1 MTGTFSLVSRA
12 AKRRRWLA
20 GFLTFAALT
29 ACSPHSGTE
38 TNEPEVTIAQTIY
51 LVRHA
56 EKQKGDNPGL
66 TEAGHDRAAA
76 LRDRLAGQAV
86 DHIHSSNY
94 RRTIETADPVSMDRE
109 ISIRLYDARDLPALA
124 EVIKAEPGTHV
135 VVGHSNTTP
144 ELAAIL
150 CGCETQPM
158 PETEYDRIYEIRLG
172 EDGADIKTIVDTYGD
187 PS

>member
-1 MTGTFSLVSRA
+1 MTGTFSLISRA
-12 AKRRRWLA
+12 AKRRHWLA
-20 GFLTFAALT
+20 GLLMAAALT
-29 ACSPHSGTE
+29 ACSQQSE
-38 TNEPEVTIAQTIY
+38 TVMTEPEVTIAQTIY

-56 EKQKGDNPGL
+56 EKQKDDNPGL

-94 RRTIETADPVSMDRE
+94 RRTIETADPLSMDRE

-124 EVIKAEPGTHV
+124 KVIKAEPGTHV

-150 CGCETQPM
+150 CACETQPM

-172 EDGADIKTIVDTYGD
+172 EGGAAIKTIVDTYGD